1 MLITHYQHI
10 SLQAN
15 DTKLQRI
22 YKTNLENDF
31 NLDDAIADTNE
42 RQGERARER
51 ESPKRAIAEENGEFE
66 FLYIRSIWCA
76 WILIINTTRMKWND
90 SALFQRH
97 TKQKFVSRMQY
108 HLDIGS
114 QIVRSMC
121 IIVYCLGLFAL
132 GFYNL

>member
-51 ESPKRAIAEENGEFE
+51 EPKKSYSGREWKIG

-121 IIVYCLGLFAL
+121 IIAYCLGLFAL